1 MPKSK
6 PDERCLALGRNIKKL
21 REKRRWSQEKLA
33 EKADIHVSYVGQIE
47 RGMRYPSLKI
57 LFRLSDALEVKITVL
72 FKGIDAGK
80 KER

>member
-6 PDERCLALGRNIKKL
+6 PDERRVALGGNIKKL
-21 REKRRWSQEKLA
+21 REKRRWSQEELA

-72 FKGIDAGK
+72 FKGTDAGK
-80 KER
+80 EAR